1 MFNDDRIMNLIE
13 SESPYLVEARTCG
26 CKERGRSVSYH
37 FIESTHGL
45 CLEKGELILAEIQA
59 CERLLKY
66 SKDEEEVQLLK
77 DEIIKLRMAL
87 DLVRY

>member
-1 MFNDDRIMNLIE
+1 MNIIE
-13 SESPYLVEARTCG
+13 SEIPYLVEARTCG

-37 FIESTHGL
+37 FIESSHSL
-45 CLEKGELILAEIQA
+45 CLEKGELLLAQIQA

-66 SKDEEEVQLLK
+66 AKDEEEIDVLK
-77 DEIIKLRMAL
+77 EEISKLRLAL

>member
-1 MFNDDRIMNLIE
+1 MNIIE
-13 SESPYLVEARTCG
+13 SEIPYLVEARTCG

-37 FIESTHGL
+37 FIESTHNL
-45 CLEKGELILAEIQA
+45 CLEKGELMLAQIQA

-66 SKDEEEVQLLK
+66 EKEAEEIDVLK
-77 DEIIKLRMAL
+77 EEIAKLRWAL

>member
-1 MFNDDRIMNLIE
+1 MNIIE
-13 SESPYLVEARTCG
+13 NETPFLVEARTCG

-37 FIESTHGL
+37 FIESSHSL
-45 CLEKGELILAEIQA
+45 CLEKGELMLAQIQA

-66 SKDEEEVQLLK
+66 AKEEE
-77 DEIIKLRMAL
+77 EINVLNEEISKLRLAL

>member
-1 MFNDDRIMNLIE
+1 MNIIE
-13 SESPYLVEARTCG
+13 SEIPYLVEARTCG

-37 FIESTHGL
+37 FIESTHNL
-45 CLEKGELILAEIQA
+45 CLEKGELMLAQIQA

-66 SKDEEEVQLLK
+66 AKEAEEINVLK
-77 DEIIKLRMAL
+77 EEIAKLRLAL

>member
-1 MFNDDRIMNLIE
+1 MNIIE
-13 SESPYLVEARTCG
+13 SETPYLVEAKTCG

-37 FIESTHGL
+37 FIESSHSL
-45 CLEKGELILAEIQA
+45 CLEKSELMLAQIQA

-66 SKDEEEVQLLK
+66 TKEEEEINILK
-77 DEIIKLRMAL
+77 EEISKLRLAL